1 MLSDLSSIAADMAPE
16 PRAVGSPAA
25 RFEHMAKRRNRSV
38 LSCLPITTI
47 NWFVSTFTTL
57 IPNTL
62 GYSSRCPDASNDTLA
77 PAGTVA
83 FASVDDVVAAA
94 AGYRPLWNDT
104 ESGEDL
110 LVPAAARNVSVLQ
123 ERTMP
128 AAQR

>member
-1 MLSDLSSIAADMAPE
+1 MTDGGRVLTAAADGTATLWAVAGDCTVSSVATANVPGSYAAFAFAE
-16 PRAVGSPAA
+16 GRAALVASNA
-25 RFEHMAKRRNRSV
+25 
-38 LSCLPITTI
+38 T
-47 NWFVSTFTTL
+47 VSWV
-57 IPNTL
+57 
-62 GYSSRCPDASNDTLA
+62 DASNDTLA